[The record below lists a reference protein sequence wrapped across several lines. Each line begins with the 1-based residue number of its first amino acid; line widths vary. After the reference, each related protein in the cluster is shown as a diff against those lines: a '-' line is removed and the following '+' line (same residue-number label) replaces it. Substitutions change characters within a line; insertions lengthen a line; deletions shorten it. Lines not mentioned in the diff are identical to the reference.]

1 MRRFLKGL
9 AILVVSVVL
18 LAGCA
23 LFVLSQWS
31 CCALQP
37 SLDLDAADLQAD
49 GTTVVRFST
58 TMKDVPELQV
68 LDGAGALI
76 AVLPTE
82 FEREVNTWHW
92 QVAIP
97 AGAQQLVFLF
107 TERPMDLVMT
117 SNVATWQVIE
127 RDVVGFVYQASA
139 Q

>member
-18 LAGCA
+18 IAGCA
-23 LFVLSQWS
+23 LFLWSQLP

-37 SLDLDAADLQAD
+37 TLDLQAADLQAD
-49 GTTVVRFST
+49 GATVVRFWT
-58 TMKDVPELQV
+58 TINDMPELLV
-68 LDGAGALI
+68 LDDTGQPIDII
-76 AVLPTE
+76 APA

-97 AGAQQLVFLF
+97 AGAQKLVFLF
-107 TERPMDLVMT
+107 TERPMSLVMT
-117 SNVATWQVIE
+117 SKVDTWQVME
-127 RDVVGFVYQASA
+127 SDVVGFVYQAPA